1 MSKKKCL
8 ALCVVGL
15 AVAALCLAVCAP
27 CTAPATPLPPSVVD
41 ASIWDAAPVDARACP
56 EPDGESEA
64 SVAVPD
70 AALRDPP
77 KPYCFARKHDA
88 KEFCALALRLCAP

>member
-8 ALCVVGL
+8 ALGVVGL

-27 CTAPATPLPPSVVD
+27 CAPPVTPLPSSVVD
-41 ASIWDAAPVDARACP
+41 ASVRDAPPIDACP
-56 EPDGESEA
+56 EPDGESDA
-64 SVAVPD
+64 AVAVPD

-77 KPYCFARKHDA
+77 KPYCFAHKHDA
-88 KEFCALALRLCAP
+88 KEFCALALKLCAS